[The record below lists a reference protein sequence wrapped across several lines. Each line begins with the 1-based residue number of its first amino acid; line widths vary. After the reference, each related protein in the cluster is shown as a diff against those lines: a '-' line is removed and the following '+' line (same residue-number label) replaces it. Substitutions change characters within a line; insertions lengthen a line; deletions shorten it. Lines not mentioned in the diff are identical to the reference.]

1 LSTAHY
7 GKAGTDIV
15 INMWGYVSV
24 AGLIV
29 ITPGADTMVVVKN
42 TLRGGLV
49 HAVRTAAGVCTGLA
63 VWACISAFGLAAI
76 LAASGT
82 VFTTIK
88 IAGAAYLIFLGART
102 LASSRKL
109 DAASTNQSARGI
121 WGQGAITNLGNP
133 KVGVFY
139 TSFLPQFIPA
149 HSQNTLVISLALAGM
164 HIVLSFICLLSYAFL
179 VQRFGDI
186 FQRRR
191 WRQVLEIII
200 GTVLCGFGVGLTV
213 AAIVED

>member
-1 LSTAHY
+1 MHY
-7 GKAGTDIV
+7 GRGGTDIV
-15 INMWGYVSV
+15 INVWGYVSV

-29 ITPGADTMVVVKN
+29 IAPGADTMVVVKN

-63 VWACISAFGLAAI
+63 VWASISVFGLAAI

-88 IAGAAYLIFLGART
+88 IVGAAYLIFLGART

-109 DAASTNQSARGI
+109 ETASTNQSARGT
-121 WGQGAITNLGNP
+121 WRQGAITSLGNP

-149 HSQNTLVISLALAGM
+149 HSHNTLMISLALAAM
-164 HIVLSFICLLSYAFL
+164 HIVLSFVCLLSYAFL
-179 VQRFGDI
+179 AECFGDI

-191 WRQVLEIII
+191 WRQVLEVII
-200 GTVLCGFGVGLTV
+200 GTVLCGLGVGLI
-213 AAIVED
+213 AATIAKE